1 LLREKSSKVKIQ
13 DSIETEKL
21 IQELIEKFDPFVVIL
36 HGSAAKG
43 KFVDNLS
50 DIDIIVIS
58 SKFTDVNPKDRF
70 IQLLEAAQR
79 HALKIEALGYT
90 LDEFTEMIRT
100 LNFFALDITYYG
112 IPLFNKDNT
121 WETILEN
128 FDEVKKKHN
137 LRKTPS
143 DGWIFSELPTH

>member
-1 LLREKSSKVKIQ
+1 LLKEKSSKVKIQ

-100 LNFFALDITYYG
+100 LNFFALDIAYYG

>member
-1 LLREKSSKVKIQ
+1 LLKEKSSKVKIQ

-21 IQELIEKFDPFVVIL
+21 IQELIEKFDPSVVIL
-36 HGSAAKG
+36 HGSVAKG

-58 SKFTDVNPKDRF
+58 SKFTDINPKDRF
-70 IQLLEAAQR
+70 TQLLEAAQR
-79 HALKIEALGYT
+79 HALKVEALGYT
-90 LDEFTEMIRT
+90 LNEFTAMIKT
-100 LNFFALDITYYG
+100 LNFFALDIAHYG
-112 IPLFNKDNT
+112 IPLYNKDNT
-121 WETILEN
+121 WETILKN

-143 DGWIFSELPTH
+143 GGWIFTK

>member
-1 LLREKSSKVKIQ
+1 MLREKSSKVKIQ

-100 LNFFALDITYYG
+100 LNFFALDIAYYG

-121 WETILEN
+121 WETILED
-128 FDEVKKKHN
+128 FDEVKSKHN

-143 DGWIFSELPTH
+143 GGWMFTSKT